1 MAINIF
7 SLEKAEQE
15 LKQNFN
21 EFLSLSYKIY
31 KTVDEKINSKEGIT
45 DNTIALMA
53 EYKIKAKEKKRDV
66 RDDCI

>member
-31 KTVDEKINSKEGIT
+31 KTVDEK
-45 DNTIALMA
+45 
-53 EYKIKAKEKKRDV
+53 
-66 RDDCI
+66 